1 MPTWSIQPQD
11 LELIIALAR
20 EGSIARAAG
29 ALNVSG
35 AAVSKQLASLELRLG
50 VPLATRTT
58 RRLSLTDEGEL
69 FLEQAQRTHAEL
81 AALKERLSSR
91 KETPRGL
98 LRVGAT
104 LGFGRRYLGPLISS
118 FARKYPGVT
127 VQLHLSE
134 AVQSLAQTGFDVVI
148 RLGEPQDGY
157 FVATRI
163 AQNRHVLVASPKLLK
178 THAVPTKPADCAK
191 LPAIVIRENEA
202 PFDVWTFRKGQQ
214 VHHVKVRSVMACN
227 HGEVA
232 LAWALDGHGM
242 LMRSEWDVAE
252 HLRTKRLR
260 ELLPDWNT
268 VDSDFYALYT
278 REAAQISRV
287 RVFVEHLKD
296 ALAGPPWRN

>member
-1 MPTWSIQPQD
+1 MVSIQPQD
-11 LELIIALAR
+11 LELMIVLAR

-29 ALNVSG
+29 AIGVS
-35 AAVSKQLASLELRLG
+35 APAISKQLAALEARLG
-50 VPLATRTT
+50 VQLANRTT

-81 AALKERLSSR
+81 AALQERLVSR
-91 KETPRGL
+91 KETPRGM

-104 LGFGRRYLGPLISS
+104 LGFGRRYIGPMLSE
-118 FARKYPGVT
+118 FARTYPGIQ
-127 VQLHLSE
+127 VQLHLSD
-134 AVQSLAQTGFDVVI
+134 AVQTLAQTGFDVVI
-148 RLGEPQDGY
+148 RLGEPQDGR

-163 AQNRHVLVASPKLLK
+163 APNRHMLVASPKLLK
-178 THAVPTKPADCAK
+178 AYPAPVKPADCAK
-191 LPAIVIRENEA
+191 LPAIIIRENEA
-202 PFDVWTFRKGQQ
+202 PFDVWTFRKGPQ

-242 LMRSEWDVAE
+242 LMRSQWDVAD
-252 HLRTKRLR
+252 HLRSKRLR
-260 ELLPDWNT
+260 WLLPEWST

-287 RVFVEHLKD
+287 RALIDWLKERFSD
-296 ALAGPPWRN
+296 PPWRV